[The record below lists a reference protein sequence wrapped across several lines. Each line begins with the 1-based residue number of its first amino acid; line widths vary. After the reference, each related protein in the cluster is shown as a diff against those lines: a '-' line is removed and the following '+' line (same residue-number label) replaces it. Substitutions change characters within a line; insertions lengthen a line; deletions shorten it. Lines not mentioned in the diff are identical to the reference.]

1 MILLGHFIDSTSSP
15 THPHFHDT
23 SLTIPQQIPELFL
36 AISSN
41 IPYHL
46 FIATQKYNLS
56 CFGSKEKLL
65 FSQSVSLTQYVVL
78 MIMRYIPILKDK
90 EVEYRNCARSAQ
102 KIFSQ
107 GGDKSAHGGVPPIPP
122 PCWAALG

>member
-78 MIMRYIPILKDK
+78 SVCLPICPPVPVNFRVVALH
-90 EVEYRNCARSAQ
+90 C
-102 KIFSQ
+102 SQ
-107 GGDKSAHGGVPPIPP
+107 ATF
-122 PCWAALG
+122 